1 MANSD
6 LVQSLLRGIDLL
18 KIISTRQEGARLN
31 ELAVLTG
38 MKKPTLHNLLRTLA
52 ARGFVVKDEVSR
64 FRLGPGLLEIVSSQR
79 SADRRSRAAGKL
91 LELAGK
97 FPDSVITLSVLNAGE
112 INCVFRISP
121 DYPGEL
127 QQPEKNNFIP
137 YTSAS
142 AVVLQAVHP
151 QKTQHWEAVY
161 PFDEYGAGMWGSL
174 ENFKKVTG
182 EIARK
187 KWYSRV
193 GSSFLIAFAMPGG
206 YALGFKAPLGQ
217 KDELKKF
224 LEAAGS
230 FRKAVWREDL

>member
-6 LVQSLLRGIDLL
+6 LVQSLLRGLDLL
-18 KIISTRQEGARLN
+18 KIISARQEGTRLN

-52 ARGFVVKDEVSR
+52 ARGFVVKDEVNR

-91 LELAGK
+91 RDLAEI

-112 INCVFRISP
+112 INSVFRISP

-127 QQPEKNNFIP
+127 QQPEDHRFVP

-151 QKTQHWEAVY
+151 QKTRHWEAVY
-161 PFDEYGAGMWGSL
+161 PFDEYGAGMWGNV
-174 ENFKKVTG
+174 ENFKKVIS
-182 EIARK
+182 EVSRK
-187 KWYSRV
+187 KWYSRT
-193 GSSFLIAFAMPGG
+193 GNSFLIAFAMPGG
-206 YALGFKAPLGQ
+206 YALGFKAPLEQ
-217 KDELKKF
+217 KDDVKRF

-230 FRKAVWREDL
+230 FRKAVWGEDL